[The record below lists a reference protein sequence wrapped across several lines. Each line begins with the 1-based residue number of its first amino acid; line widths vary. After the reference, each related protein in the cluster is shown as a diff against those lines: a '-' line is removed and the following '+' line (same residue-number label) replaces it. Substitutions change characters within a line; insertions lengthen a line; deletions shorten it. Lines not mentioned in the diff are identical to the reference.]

1 MLWLIVALIAT
12 LQPLLHI
19 HPLTSDSGRHETTNA
34 LQCGLCVH
42 AQSDAVPQDGTIA
55 RPEAISEN
63 LLASPRAAV
72 RAAARLSLPSRAPP
86 AA

>member
-19 HPLTSDSGRHETTNA
+19 HPLTTESRHHETNTA

-42 AQSDAVPQDGTIA
+42 AQSDTVPQDGAIA
-55 RPEAISEN
+55 RPETVSEN
-63 LLASPRAAV
+63 LLATPRATV